1 MVRVVKD
8 YDMSMLY
15 HPGKSNV
22 VVDALSRMTMVS
34 MSHVD
39 EADKDLVK
47 DVHRVACLGVQL
59 EVLRMV
65 LLWFVKTRNDL
76 W

>member
-47 DVHRVACLGVQL
+47 DVHRGACLGFQL